1 MAVRQYARIVGLTI
15 VLIGVVGLVFGDKSL
30 LDLLNIDIAEDIIH
44 LATGGLMAYVGFAL
58 RENGPARLVVGG
70 LGVVYLMV
78 AIVGFIDS
86 NPLGLFPSGYT
97 ALDNLIHLALGVLGI
112 VIAWLAPGAAAHEHS
127 RPA

>member
-44 LATGGLMAYVGFAL
+44 LATGGLMAYVGFAM

-86 NPLGLFPSGYT
+86 NPLGLFPSEYT